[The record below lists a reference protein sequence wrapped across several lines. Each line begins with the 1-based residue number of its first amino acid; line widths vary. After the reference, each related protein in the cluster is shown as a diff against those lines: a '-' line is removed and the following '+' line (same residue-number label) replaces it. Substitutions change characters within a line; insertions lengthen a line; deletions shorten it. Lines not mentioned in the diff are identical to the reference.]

1 MKTTL
6 LIFLFCLFF
15 AVLKAQDEKL
25 AGTWTIYEFSW
36 TNEQGKQVT
45 TEEQIKAEDGI
56 TEYVFTD
63 DGHFTLT
70 TNMADETRGMTT
82 LTGTWKFEEG
92 KLTLDLKMGDQQVE
106 MAWNAE
112 IKDNI
117 LNLVRSSPDGN
128 LTVVNS
134 FRRK

>member
-6 LIFLFCLFF
+6 ILFLFCSSV

-25 AGTWTIYEFSW
+25 AGTWTICEFSW

-45 TEEQIKAEDGI
+45 TEDQIKAEGGV
-56 TEYVFTD
+56 TEYLFKD
-63 DGHFTLT
+63 DGTFTLT
-70 TNMADETRGMTT
+70 TNMADETREMTT

-92 KLTLDLKMGDQQVE
+92 KLTLDMKLGDQPVE

-112 IKDNI
+112 IKDHM
-117 LNLVRSSPDGN
+117 LNLIRSSPDGSV
-128 LTVVNS
+128 TVVNS
-134 FRRK
+134 FKRK